1 MTAAEAHFP
10 QKTPSPELGT
20 SLQGTQYDPELS
32 RVAPESGRLVWTCR
46 LPLKD

>member
-20 SLQGTQYDPELS
+20 SLQGPSMTQSYPE
-32 RVAPESGRLVWTCR
+32 
-46 LPLKD
+46 LPLKVVVLSGPATFR